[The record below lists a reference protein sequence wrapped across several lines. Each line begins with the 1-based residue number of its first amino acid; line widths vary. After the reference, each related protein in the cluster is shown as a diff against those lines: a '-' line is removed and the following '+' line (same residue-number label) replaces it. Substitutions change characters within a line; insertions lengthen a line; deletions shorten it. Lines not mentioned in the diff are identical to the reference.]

1 MTFESIVRK
10 WCQTYRPILDS
21 PKNRR
26 FFFTD
31 SKENMI
37 EMAKNWTPEMSPC
50 VVMECVA
57 EGDGKIE
64 RMSMNYPIYFFVR
77 AEKQKDGD
85 SAALAVREAL
95 EHMKDFLSWLRDRRN
110 KELDEGRRDGDFARI
125 ELDNAFLSIM
135 TIGPIQD
142 GWYAELLQIDRE
154 EPLNLCVNEDL
165 YIDEDCDDGSP
176 SHECP

>member
-1 MTFESIVRK
+1 M
-10 WCQTYRPILDS
+10 LDS
-21 PKNRR
+21 PMNRR

-37 EMAKNWTPEMSPC
+37 EMAKGWTPEMSPC

-77 AEKQKDGD
+77 AAKAKDGD
-85 SAALAVREAL
+85 MAALAVKEAL
-95 EHMKDFLSWLRDRRN
+95 AHMKNFLGWLRDRRN

-125 ELDNAFLSIM
+125 ELDDAFLNIM

-165 YIDEDCDDGSP
+165 YIEDCEDG
-176 SHECP
+176 

>member
-1 MTFESIVRK
+1 MTFESIVRQ
-10 WCQTYRPILDS
+10 WCRTYRPMLDG

-37 EMAKNWTPEMSPC
+37 EMAKDWKPSTSPC

-64 RMSMNYPIYFFVR
+64 CLSMNYPIYFFVR

-85 SAALAVREAL
+85 EAALAVKEAVA
-95 EHMKDFLSWLRDRRN
+95 HMKNFLAWLRDRRN
-110 KELDEGRRDGDFARI
+110 KELDEGKRDGDFARI
-125 ELDNAFLSIM
+125 ELDDVFLSIM

-165 YIDEDCDDGSP
+165 YVEDCEDS
-176 SHECP
+176 E

>member
-10 WCQTYRPILDS
+10 WCRTYRPMLDS
-21 PKNRR
+21 PRNRR

-37 EMAKNWTPEMSPC
+37 EMAKGWTPEMSPC

-57 EGDGKIE
+57 EGDGRIE

-77 AEKQKDGD
+77 AAKAKDGD
-85 SAALAVREAL
+85 MAALAVREAL
-95 EHMKDFLSWLRDRRN
+95 AHMNNFLGWLRDRRN

-125 ELDNAFLSIM
+125 ELDDAFLSIM

-165 YIDEDCDDGSP
+165 YIEDCDDGSP

>member
-21 PKNRR
+21 AANRR

-37 EMAKNWTPEMSPC
+37 EMAKGWTPDMSPC

-85 SAALAVREAL
+85 MAALAVREAL
-95 EHMKDFLSWLRDRRN
+95 AHMNNFLGWLRDRRN
-110 KELDEGRRDGDFARI
+110 KELEENRLDGDFARI

-165 YIDEDCDDGSP
+165 YIGDC
-176 SHECP
+176 EEE